1 MVVSE
6 NANIDLPHDAL
17 LHFGERW
24 KVESLALFGSVIRSD
39 FNAHSDIDV
48 LVSFLP
54 ENDVDLFDL
63 VDMKN
68 ELEDLFK
75 RPVDLVE
82 REALTNPYRRR
93 EILAHNK
100 VIYAA

>member
-1 MVVSE
+1 MVIRE
-6 NANIDLPHDAL
+6 NANINLPHDDL
-17 LHFGERW
+17 LHFCERW
-24 KVESLALFGSVIRSD
+24 RVESLALFGSVLRSD
-39 FNAHSDIDV
+39 FDAHSDIDV

-54 ENDVDLFDL
+54 DNGVDLFDL

-93 EILAHNK
+93 EILAHNT

>member
-1 MVVSE
+1 MVNRG
-6 NANIDLPHDAL
+6 NANIDLPHDDL
-17 LHFGERW
+17 LHFCERW
-24 KVESLALFGSVIRSD
+24 QVESLALFGSVLRSD
-39 FNAHSDIDV
+39 FDAHSDIDV

-54 ENDVDLFDL
+54 DNGVDLFDL